1 MINLAVINIR
11 DLIRITRKIFLIIV
25 LFIFLIKIFPFVKK
39 INVNSFS
46 NKLNVNWILNNEIII
61 ANYINNEDKNIRKS
75 VGLKN
80 ILVSEFAMFNE
91 EEKLMEIENQEEVL
105 EFQNLD
111 NMEKAAEEN
120 VRIQNIPNSL
130 NTEVINQ
137 NNKNDVFTD
146 VYKSVK
152 IKNESSYEL
161 TEEILNPNVEF
172 SNKKDII
179 IYHTHTCE
187 SYTKTDNSN
196 YIASGN
202 YRTTDLNFS
211 VAKVRN

>member
-1 MINLAVINIR
+1 
-11 DLIRITRKIFLIIV
+11 
-25 LFIFLIKIFPFVKK
+25 
-39 INVNSFS
+39 
-46 NKLNVNWILNNEIII
+46 
-61 ANYINNEDKNIRKS
+61 
-75 VGLKN
+75 
-80 ILVSEFAMFNE
+80 MFNE

>member
-161 TEEILNPNVEF
+161 TEEILNPNVEI